1 MDGIKTKTLMETR
14 IKLQMESISTHISQ
28 ILQEEFNCG
37 SSFDAIIKTGYEKYE
52 THCHK
57 IVLALSSNFLA
68 SILNNVNS
76 VHMPVILLPD
86 IKTDL
91 IHYILLYMYTG
102 EVKVP
107 NELYMDFIEA
117 CKLLELKG
125 IVENIDQGYDQ
136 YDQSQADLVMVEED
150 TNEIESEYEEVD
162 DETCDLIEMEE
173 DEHASFVEDSTEE
186 KTSFAKVRLKSEYL
200 KNDFIPTSTFR
211 IRDFGPKTLYSTEIN
226 KRKLP
231 PSLREPQMK
240 ISLNDTNTST
250 LKEKLISSIEGAFKE
265 LEIRNELNITGG
277 VHKVRLVV
285 KDSKLLKGEYTCIL
299 CNKTMSVVYS
309 VDKSGKFRQWINSNL
324 RRHIA
329 RVHASNK

>member
-1 MDGIKTKTLMETR
+1 MDGIKTKTVMETR
-14 IKLQMESISTHISQ
+14 IKLQMESTSIHISQ
-28 ILQEEFNCG
+28 ILQDGFYCG
-37 SSFDAIIKTGYEKYE
+37 SSFDAVIKTGLEKHE

-68 SILNNVNS
+68 SVLNNANS
-76 VHMPVILLPD
+76 GYIPVILLPD

-91 IHYILLYMYTG
+91 INYILLYIYTG

-117 CKLLELKG
+117 CKFLELKG
-125 IVENIDQGYDQ
+125 IVENIDQGFN
-136 YDQSQADLVMVEED
+136 QSQVDLLTVEDE

-162 DETCDLIEMEE
+162 DETCDFIEMEE
-173 DEHASFVEDSTEE
+173 ENVTLIEDSNEE
-186 KTSFAKVRLKSEYL
+186 KSFAKVRLKSEYL

-211 IRDFGPKTLYSTEIN
+211 IRDFGPKTLHQTEIN
-226 KRKLP
+226 KHRIP
-231 PSLREPQMK
+231 ASLREPQTK
-240 ISLNDTNTST
+240 IILNENNTRT

-265 LEIRNELNITGG
+265 LEIKNKLNITGG

-329 RVHASNK
+329 RIHIK